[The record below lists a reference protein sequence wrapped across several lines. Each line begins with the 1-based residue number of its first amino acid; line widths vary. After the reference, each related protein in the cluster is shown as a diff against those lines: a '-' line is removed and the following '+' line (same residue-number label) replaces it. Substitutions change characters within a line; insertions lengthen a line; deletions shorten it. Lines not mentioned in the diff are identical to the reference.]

1 MDQAKTCEYII
12 KLIRALLTETDP
24 PELPEGISFE
34 DVYKMAKKHHIRN
47 MCLYAI
53 EKLQNQPDEELL
65 VKWNKQRAISSAQ
78 SAVQLS
84 ERDRIIHA
92 FSENGIDCLPLKGC
106 LLKEMYPKPEY
117 REMADL
123 DILIRREDEKKV
135 RELMESIG
143 YKTGK
148 YHAPIHDIYVKD
160 PFVHVEMH
168 MSLLDEERI
177 KRFETIDKS
186 IKLLRDPWKY
196 AIPTDLPHIYSFSW
210 EDFYLFLIIH
220 LAKHYYSSGTGIR
233 QMTDILIF
241 HQKHTIDREMVYQ
254 TLRKTSLYDF
264 CKNAEQLVDAWY
276 EEKPLSPEL
285 TEMQD
290 YVFSSGVYGTQ
301 SNGVSHWIE
310 QFENKYDSEKKA
322 HFMYAFN
329 RIFPSPKVM
338 QNIYPILKQYPV
350 FLPGAWVYR
359 WIQRSTQS
367 SSRVRNEIKIFIN
380 RLKGKR

>member
-1 MDQAKTCEYII
+1 
-12 KLIRALLTETDP
+12 
-24 PELPEGISFE
+24 
-34 DVYKMAKKHHIRN
+34 
-47 MCLYAI
+47 
-53 EKLQNQPDEELL
+53 
-65 VKWNKQRAISSAQ
+65 
-78 SAVQLS
+78 
-84 ERDRIIHA
+84 
-92 FSENGIDCLPLKGC
+92 
-106 LLKEMYPKPEY
+106 
-117 REMADL
+117 
-123 DILIRREDEKKV
+123 
-135 RELMESIG
+135 
-143 YKTGK
+143 
-148 YHAPIHDIYVKD
+148 
-160 PFVHVEMH
+160 
-168 MSLLDEERI
+168 
-177 KRFETIDKS
+177 
-186 IKLLRDPWKY
+186 
-196 AIPTDLPHIYSFSW
+196 
-210 EDFYLFLIIH
+210 
-220 LAKHYYSSGTGIR
+220 
-233 QMTDILIF
+233 
-241 HQKHTIDREMVYQ
+241 MVYQ